1 MSIPRLIP
9 HGGRST
15 GLGAKFSSASLVIF
29 FFCVFMLLS
38 SALGSTSI
46 DPDKTNANRV
56 TSSAAECSASSPQ
69 ALPDVAPTRFRFM
82 PLRFVLAQQA
92 VAGYE
97 RGGVPLVGF
106 DGTKFTPAGEGDDL
120 GVYYFIP
127 KVVTDFH
134 LSVAKS
140 IDLFVVS
147 LIVFP
152 LLVGLPGL
160 YLLVSRQS
168 YSPWG
173 IVALCGLAAITA
185 RYGDVYVVQA
195 GVIVALVPWILYLA
209 GGHPQYSFLAIF
221 AFTCG
226 IVCSLANILR
236 FQASTPFLVFAVIIL
251 LFQVKSKLSR
261 RIFLLVA
268 LFIGALVPEFYFHS
282 LLNNRDRF
290 LLAID
295 RCYVPA
301 VPYHPTWHNVY
312 TGLGFLNNPYGLVN
326 KDESAIERVR
336 AIAPQALYP
345 SFAYEQAVKKE
356 VFRTLKAHPGFV
368 LYSFMVKMGLLL
380 LISAICCGPGLI
392 AAVRYPKLWP
402 IECAFWS
409 AMLTASLNGI
419 LVEPR
424 APYLLGFM
432 ALCVLYG
439 FVSLEWRNRNT
450 AGQAVAKYESL
461 SLNGAPS
468 GVAVTGTTMPLGWS
482 TAAEGSPLRPGAN
495 CEKGSP

>member
-1 MSIPRLIP
+1 MSIPKPIP
-9 HGGRST
+9 YGGRST

-29 FFCVFMLLS
+29 FFFYVFMLPS
-38 SALGSTSI
+38 CAFGSAST
-46 DPDKTNANRV
+46 DPDKTNADRA
-56 TSSAAECSASSPQ
+56 TSSTTGCSASLPL

-82 PLRFVLAQQA
+82 SVRFVLAQQA

-97 RGGVPLVGF
+97 RSGVPLVGF
-106 DGTKFTPAGEGDDL
+106 NGTKFTPAGEGDDL

-134 LSVAKS
+134 LSVATS
-140 IDLFVVS
+140 IDLFIVT

-152 LLVGLPGL
+152 LLVGLTGL
-160 YLLVSRQS
+160 YLLVRGQL
-168 YSPWG
+168 YSLWG
-173 IVALCGLAAITA
+173 TVALCGLAAISA

-195 GVIVALVPWILYLA
+195 GIVVALVPWILYLA
-209 GGHPQYSFLAIF
+209 GGRPQYSILAIF

-268 LFIGALVPEFYFHS
+268 LFIGALVPQLYFHRVLS
-282 LLNNRDRF
+282 NRDRF
-290 LLAID
+290 LLAMD

-301 VPYHPTWHNVY
+301 VPYHPVWHNVY

-326 KDESAIERVR
+326 KDESAIEKVR
-336 AIAPQALYP
+336 TIAPHALYP
-345 SFAYEQAVKKE
+345 SFAYEQAVKGE
-356 VFRTLKAHPGFV
+356 VFRTIKAQPGFV
-368 LYSFMVKMGLLL
+368 LYGLMVKMGLLL
-380 LISAICCGPGLI
+380 LIGAICCGPGLI
-392 AAVRYPKLWP
+392 AAVRYPKPWP

-409 AMLTASLNGI
+409 AMLIASLNGI

-424 APYLLGFM
+424 APYLLGFI

-450 AGQAVAKYESL
+450 AGQAVAKYEPL
-461 SLNGAPS
+461 SLNGVPS
-468 GVAVTGTTMPLGWS
+468 RVAVTGAAIPLGWS
-482 TAAEGSPLRPGAN
+482 TAAEGSPPRP
-495 CEKGSP
+495 KRQL